1 MPQSRDRFPHS
12 FDPFDEQ
19 RMHSVSFYIE
29 AQTRTPS
36 FCMPMEHMHS
46 ALEFYYLRSG
56 HCLYIINGAYVQLT
70 AGDIIIVPAGVS
82 HSSQYTGSTPSERI
96 TVYINTKDL
105 PEQLLRQV
113 DGLSD
118 LLSVAGKRI
127 TDKGGNF
134 ILEDIL
140 QRIAREQCAPGRN
153 NHALQSVYVSELLL
167 QTLNHSVPAGDA
179 FISVKKMEP
188 DIEHALH
195 IIDTRFRQPLSL
207 NVLAAELRMN
217 PVYLS
222 HKFKLVT
229 GYTFKEYLNNARIRS
244 ASHQLLICDDSITKI
259 ALDNGF
265 SGSNYFK
272 DLFRRYMGCSP
283 REYRRRLSGSA
294 EALWN
299 DK

>member
-1 MPQSRDRFPHS
+1 MR
-12 FDPFDEQ
+12 
-19 RMHSVSFYIE
+19 SVSFYIE

-36 FCMPMEHMHS
+36 FCMPLEHLHS
-46 ALEFYYLRSG
+46 VLEFYYLRSG
-56 HCLYIINGAYVQLT
+56 HCLYIINGAYVHLT
-70 AGDIIIVPAGVS
+70 AGDIVIVPAGVP
-82 HSSQYTGSTPSERI
+82 HSSRYTGSTPSERI
-96 TVYINTKDL
+96 AVYINTNDL

-113 DGLSD
+113 DGLPD

-140 QRIAREQCAPGRN
+140 RRIAEEQCAPGRN
-153 NHALQSVYVSELLL
+153 FRALLSLYISELLL

-179 FISVKKMEP
+179 FISVKNMEP

-207 NVLAAELRMN
+207 SILAAELRMN
-217 PVYLS
+217 PVYFS

-244 ASHQLLICDDSITKI
+244 ASHQLLISEDSITRI

-265 SGSNYFK
+265 SSSNYFK

-283 REYRRRLSGSA
+283 REYRRRTAAAAGRRAGSS
-294 EALWN
+294 
-299 DK
+299 